1 MARGITLT
9 DLSEEKT
16 ERIREN
22 LDFDLPQNAKMY
34 SVYANSQQDS
44 TFRMIFEIPRED
56 REVFLA
62 SVAQKYERELLDSR
76 DGYAD
81 SSITVKGKKYFVA
94 RANAHMERGFTAVL
108 EYGESADGGYL
119 YQLVYHRPPE
129 EIGAIFQ

>member
-44 TFRMIFEIPRED
+44 TFRMIFEIPRETG
-56 REVFLA
+56 RFFWLQSLKNMKESCLIPA
-62 SVAQKYERELLDSR
+62 
-76 DGYAD
+76 
-81 SSITVKGKKYFVA
+81 TVMRIV
-94 RANAHMERGFTAVL
+94 RL
-108 EYGESADGGYL
+108 
-119 YQLVYHRPPE
+119 P
-129 EIGAIFQ
+129 